1 MKTFFITSSGT
12 EIGKTF
18 VTTLLATQLT
28 HSGYRVRALKP
39 LATGFDL
46 ARPENSDSDLLLR
59 AVDLRLDEK
68 NLARVSPWRFSAALS
83 PDVAAELEGRNI
95 DLHELTDFC
104 LKQEDA
110 DVTLIEGIGGV
121 MVPLNQEHTVLDWIQ
136 ALGAPVVLV
145 VGSYLGTLSHALSAA
160 GMLQARGQ
168 TIAGV
173 IISESTNQPMK
184 VEKTAWTLER
194 FLHPIPIQILPRL
207 ESQEAAP
214 NLLTLL
220 DLHL

>member
-1 MKTFFITSSGT
+1 MKTFFVTASGT

-28 HSGYRVRALKP
+28 HSGYRVRTLKP
-39 LATGFDL
+39 LVTGFDP
-46 ARPENSDSDLLLR
+46 AHPEDSDSHLLLR
-59 AVDLRLDEK
+59 AINLRLDEK

-83 PDVAAELEGRNI
+83 PDVAAELESRNI

-136 ALGAPVVLV
+136 ALRAPVILV
-145 VGSYLGTLSHALSAA
+145 VGSYLGTLSHTLSAA

-173 IISESTNQPMK
+173 IISESINQPMK
-184 VEKTAWTLER
+184 AEKTAQILER
-194 FLHPIPIQILPRL
+194 FLHPTPIQIVPRL

-220 DLHL
+220 GPHL

>member
-1 MKTFFITSSGT
+1 MKTFFITASGT

-39 LATGFDL
+39 LVTGFNS
-46 ARPENSDSDLLLR
+46 ACPENSDSDLLLR

-68 NLARVSPWRFSAALS
+68 NLARVSPWKFSAALS
-83 PDVAAELEGRNI
+83 PDVAAELESRNI
-95 DLHELTDFC
+95 DLRELTNFC

-110 DVTLIEGIGGV
+110 DITLIEGIGGV
-121 MVPLNQEHTVLDWIQ
+121 MVPLNQKHTVLDWIQ
-136 ALGAPVVLV
+136 ALGAPVILV
-145 VGSYLGTLSHALSAA
+145 VGSYLGTLSHALSAV

-173 IISESTNQPMK
+173 IISESINQPMK
-184 VEKTAWTLER
+184 VEKTAQILKR
-194 FLHPIPIQILPRL
+194 FLRPIPIQIVPRL
-207 ESQEAAP
+207 KSQEAAP
-214 NLLTLL
+214 NLLSLL